1 MRTKND
7 VLEHVR
13 VRVAQRVME
22 ILPHLRRRLTQKT
35 LARAIDTTQAVVSGA
50 ACGCGALGTYIAIC
64 RVLDIKFSI
73 EIDNDST
80 GCSLETLDEYIARLN
95 AGKVEITL

>member
-13 VRVAQRVME
+13 VRLAQRVME
-22 ILPHLRRRLTQKT
+22 VLPHLRRRLTQKT
-35 LARAIDTTQAVVSGA
+35 LARAIDTTQAVVSSA
-50 ACGCGALGTYIAIC
+50 SCGCGTLGTYIAIC

-73 EIDNDST
+73 TVENVET
-80 GCSLETLDEYIARLN
+80 GCVLESVNDYIARLN
-95 AGKVEITL
+95 AGTVDFKL